1 MIGNRELFDKIAESL
16 IADYE
21 RVYLVNTKT
30 NQYSQ
35 YYINPDS
42 HLLIEDRKG
51 NDFFCYIAKRAG
63 QEVYEED
70 RHFFQS
76 DNLKEKLLKQFRN
89 RNRQSFVYRLV
100 ENGKKVYHV
109 MKLIHEYMDGDEYF
123 VIGVRNVDRVA
134 REQMYV
140 DKIAY
145 MDVLTGARNKN
156 SYQELEEEYQI
167 LISRNENLR
176 FGLVV
181 CDVNN
186 LKIINDTMG
195 HKAGDELLKSVCSLL
210 HNTFSHSTI
219 YRVGGDEFVVLL
231 KDEDY
236 RERINLFN
244 RLRQTI
250 FNNQNTDEGPVVATG
265 MSIYERE
272 TDKEISDV
280 FARADEEMYAN
291 KARLKEHVER
301 LNVNQSEHDK
311 VQKIPAIRK
320 GRLDSFFRVFQVGAG
335 KGHIFFCDI
344 RYDYSRWDKQVV
356 DNYGLPSEYMY
367 NAGGIWEKR
376 IHPDD
381 KENYHNR
388 VEEVFNGDKEEFE
401 LSYRVEN
408 IDGTYVPCTCRAL
421 VIRNQ
426 HGEPEYF
433 GGVLFI

>member
-16 IADYE
+16 IADYA

-30 NQYSQ
+30 NKYSQ
-35 YYINPDS
+35 YYINQDS

-51 NDFFCYIAKRAG
+51 DDFFGYIAEGAG

-70 RHFFQS
+70 KHFFQN

-89 RNRQSFVYRLV
+89 GNRQSFVYRLV
-100 ENGKKVYHV
+100 ENGKKVYYT
-109 MKLIHEYMDGDEYF
+109 MKLIHEYVNEDEHF
-123 VIGVRNVDRVA
+123 IIGVMNVDEAV

-140 DKIAY
+140 DRIAY

-167 LISRNENLR
+167 LIDRDEELR
-176 FGLVV
+176 FGVVV

-186 LKIINDTMG
+186 LKKINDTMG
-195 HKAGDELLKSVCSLL
+195 HKAGDELLQSVCSLL
-210 HNTFSHSTI
+210 HNAFSRSTI

-231 KDEDY
+231 KDKDY
-236 RERINLFN
+236 RDRIDLFN
-244 RLRQTI
+244 GLRQTI
-250 FNNQNTDEGPVVATG
+250 LNNQNADEGPVVATG
-265 MSIYERE
+265 MSIYERG
-272 TDKEISDV
+272 TDKKISDV
-280 FARADEEMYAN
+280 FERADEEMYAD
-291 KARLKEHVER
+291 KERLKEYVAR

-320 GRLDSFFRVFQVGAG
+320 ARLDSFFRVFQVGSG

-344 RYDYSRWDKQVV
+344 RYDFSRWDKQVV
-356 DNYGLPSEYMY
+356 DDYGLPSEYMY
-367 NAGGIWEKR
+367 NAGGIWEER

-381 KENYHNR
+381 RENYHNR
-388 VEEVFNGDKEEFE
+388 LEEVFNGDKEEFE
-401 LSYRVEN
+401 LSYRVES
-408 IDGTYVPCTCRAL
+408 IDGTYDPCTCRAL